1 VLEVARALKRRSR
14 ELRRS
19 IVVVFFGAEEI
30 GLIGSQRFVSE
41 GPLDNSQ
48 IVAMVNVDMI
58 GRPLMDQSK
67 LAILKGLL
75 KIDSKNSVGVVGT
88 MERPF
93 FVKTVEEA
101 GRRAKLSV
109 YGTQPV
115 LSPIAT
121 QLARNRADH
130 SSFERLGIPTVFF
143 GSGESDD
150 YHQPTDTIDKLDP
163 ELMAH
168 RAVVVYETARTLATA
183 TRDQLPARKDP
194 NAASKETA
202 KSR

>member
-1 VLEVARALKRRSR
+1 MHIDHLGKTEDGRYFPGANDNASGVAVVLEVARALKRRSR
-14 ELRRS
+14 ELRRP

-101 GRRAKLSV
+101 GRHQTFRVRNSTGTLPHRHSAR
-109 YGTQPV
+109 TQPRRS
-115 LSPIAT
+115 L
-121 QLARNRADH
+121 
-130 SSFERLGIPTVFF
+130 
-143 GSGESDD
+143 
-150 YHQPTDTIDKLDP
+150 
-163 ELMAH
+163 
-168 RAVVVYETARTLATA
+168 VV
-183 TRDQLPARKDP
+183 
-194 NAASKETA
+194 
-202 KSR
+202 